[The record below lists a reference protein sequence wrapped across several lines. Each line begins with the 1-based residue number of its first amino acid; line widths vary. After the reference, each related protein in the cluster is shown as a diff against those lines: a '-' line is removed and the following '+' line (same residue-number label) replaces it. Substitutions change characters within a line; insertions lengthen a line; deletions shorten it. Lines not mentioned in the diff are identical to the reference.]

1 MTTKKAFLVELQ
13 LKKEYRINE
22 AFDAIANAIHK
33 HTKREKSYVCNEVQ
47 FNRTYGALITLITD
61 GNHEEELM
69 KILESAR
76 KKSEEG
82 INSFWIFAFDD
93 LLNNDEAQVKKYPK
107 ERS

>member
-13 LKKEYRINE
+13 LKQGYCISR
-22 AFDAIANAIHK
+22 AFEAIANAIHG
-33 HTKREKSYVCNEVQ
+33 HVKREKSYVYNEVQ
-47 FNRTYGALITLITD
+47 FNKTYGMLITLITN

-82 INSFWIFAFDD
+82 INYFWIFAFDD